1 METNRITVLIDGK
14 PYRLVSDEEPTTKAK
29 TPETAVLQ
37 PSPRVETPEV
47 PRRLQQMM
55 TRSAKA
61 YPTQDDLLEACRD
74 AVRRANGN
82 KAIYQ
87 RTKEIIAMY
96 TPTGAGVAS
105 DVPPEK
111 RQLLINDLS
120 KL

>member
-14 PYRLVSDEEPTTKAK
+14 PYRLVSDEEPKTKTS
-29 TPETAVLQ
+29 TPEAAVLK

-74 AVRRANGN
+74 AVRRANGD

-87 RTKEIIAMY
+87 RTKELIAMY